1 MIKKGFYESLDGKEG
16 YRSKNFKTLQL
27 KNVDVKHGKHPLVD
41 DLSLTIFE
49 NEVFILIG
57 ENGSGKSN
65 VLSTM
70 AGFQH
75 VHSGSCTAF
84 DVNLFK
90 DLRFLRKTL
99 LAYSEQDVTLLG
111 TLTPA
116 ENIEF
121 VCRFLGLP
129 NIDELVKKTLID
141 FELLDTAN
149 ISARILS
156 PVVRKKLSLALT
168 LISGAKVILLD
179 TPTDGMNIAEKRTMW

>member
-1 MIKKGFYESLDGKEG
+1 MIKKGIYESLDGKQG
-16 YRSKNFKTLQL
+16 YSSKNFKTLQL
-27 KNVDVKHGKHPLVD
+27 NKVDVKHGKHPLVD

-49 NEVFILIG
+49 NEVFILLG

-70 AGFQH
+70 AGFRH

-121 VCRFLGLP
+121 VCRFIGLP

-149 ISARILS
+149 IITKIL
-156 PVVRKKLSLALT
+156 PTVVRKKLSLALT